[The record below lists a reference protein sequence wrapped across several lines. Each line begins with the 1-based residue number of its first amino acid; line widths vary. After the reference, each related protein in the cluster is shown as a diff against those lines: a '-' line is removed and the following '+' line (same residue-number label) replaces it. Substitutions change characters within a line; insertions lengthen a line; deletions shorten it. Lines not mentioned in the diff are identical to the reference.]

1 MANRGISEDL
11 KSRVDRFIQNSS
23 NERVKY
29 SGYTISETSYLGLRP
44 GDLIQ
49 FKYGYGPRSTR
60 YGIILSSGRASSGLF
75 LSRLLNSLYNVL
87 VCEGLEEG
95 MFLSLLNT
103 MYGKESK
110 ATYSMAKSVAA
121 LETSPST
128 GKPYVKDFRTLN
140 VSTLF
145 DILKVELVKER

>member
-1 MANRGISEDL
+1 MYEVVCL
-11 KSRVDRFIQNSS
+11 M
-23 NERVKY
+23 
-29 SGYTISETSYLGLRP
+29 
-44 GDLIQ
+44 
-49 FKYGYGPRSTR
+49 
-60 YGIILSSGRASSGLF
+60 LSIA
-75 LSRLLNSLYNVL
+75 
-87 VCEGLEEG
+87 
-95 MFLSLLNT
+95 LSLLNT